1 MLSRNNRAARIRLAA
16 ALLAC
21 SVASSAAAQTAF
33 TLEGKPLNPFP
44 GPPGK
49 PIVLIFVRTDCPV
62 SNRYAPALRNLF
74 DSTYHLLA
82 TFWLVY
88 PDKKT
93 TPQQIRTHVRDFK
106 FGIAALRDPN
116 HVLVKRAGATI
127 TPEAAVFD
135 SSGNLLYRGRIDNLY
150 ADAGRSRTA
159 ATTHELKDAI
169 ESAIYGKTPMPASAP
184 AVGCYISDLE

>member
-1 MLSRNNRAARIRLAA
+1 MLSRNNHAARIRLAA

-21 SVASSAAAQTAF
+21 SAASSAAAQTAF

-49 PIVLIFVRTDCPV
+49 PIVLIFVRTDCPI

-88 PDKKT
+88 PDKSDS
-93 TPQQIRTHVRDFK
+93 PQAIRQYLSEY
-106 FGIAALRDPN
+106 GYSLPALRDPE
-116 HVLVKRAGATI
+116 HVLAKLGHVQI
-127 TPEAAVFD
+127 TPEVAVFD
-135 SSGNLLYRGRIDNLY
+135 RNHQLAYDGRIDDRYVDLGRVRAAPTKNELE
-150 ADAGRSRTA
+150 DAVRSA
-159 ATTHELKDAI
+159 LA
-169 ESAIYGKTPMPASAP
+169 GKPVAKSEVRG
-184 AVGCYISDLE
+184 VGCYIADLE